1 MNRLMTPRL
10 SVSDQVGLALSG
22 FPHNGVSV
30 FGGLSRVP
38 VIISEAILAMRPAY
52 IWMGGGHPLL
62 KLGIDPVE
70 LVDRLGVIVADI
82 SVPRFD
88 IRDNAAHDGD
98 QQFECQYP

>member
-1 MNRLMTPRL
+1 MTPRL

-30 FGGLSRVP
+30 FGGLSPLP
-38 VIISEAILAMRPAY
+38 VIISEAIVAMRPAY
-52 IWMGGGHPLL
+52 MWMGGGHLL
-62 KLGIDPVE
+62 FKIGIDPAE

-88 IRDNAAHDGD
+88 IRDSGAHDGD
-98 QQFECQYP
+98 